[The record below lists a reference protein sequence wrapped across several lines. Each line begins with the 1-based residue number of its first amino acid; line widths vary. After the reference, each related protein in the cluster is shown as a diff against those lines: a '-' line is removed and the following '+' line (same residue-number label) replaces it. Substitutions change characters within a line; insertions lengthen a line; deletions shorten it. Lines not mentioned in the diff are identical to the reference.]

1 MKAVFV
7 GGGSFRTLP
16 IVRAA
21 MAGKNAFKNGELW
34 LVDFNLARVETVG
47 RLIMRTPEFAGSGCK
62 VKWTDKLDQALPGAD
77 LVSVSFPVGSSKVCM
92 QSEVASRKYGFHGS
106 DQLSVSG
113 AFRSLTGGTI
123 ILDIA
128 RRMEKYCPDAWLV
141 DHANPVAV
149 YSGMVNNHTRIKALG
164 LCGSCYH
171 PRWDLTRLLFE
182 EDQYRDVFKFASAGV
197 NHLTFLLRCE
207 YKGRDVYKMLDEKYQ
222 DQPWAPRLAKT
233 TGSTL
238 KTLHFSYHI
247 WRRMR
252 QQFGMITCSNEL
264 EGPIHLYPDEFPIAQ
279 GEKPMPAAAIKAAER
294 KGREAREKADLEF
307 RAHLDRKLDAAF
319 WAQTDLENRHFGA
332 APSDATAVVL
342 KALGTNQPQWLAAS
356 LPNRGAVPGFKDR
369 TVLEYSF
376 TLSKKGIRPDPD
388 LEVPDCFHGLIS
400 SLACHQTLLGDA
412 IATRD
417 PKLFAD
423 ALYAYPFQQG
433 TDKAVALW
441 RELLK
446 IHAAE
451 IPAEFQKTKAYFT

>member
-21 MAGKNAFKNGELW
+21 MAGKNAFKNGEIW

-47 RLIMRTPEFAGSGCK
+47 RLIMRTPEFAGSGCTA
-62 VKWTDKLDQALPGAD
+62 KWTDQLDQALPGAD
-77 LVSVSFPVGSSKVCM
+77 VVSVSFPVGSGKVCM
-92 QSEVASRKYGFHGS
+92 QSEQASRKYGFHGS

-171 PRWDLTRLLFE
+171 PRWDLARLLFE

-197 NHLTFLLRCE
+197 NHLTFLLRCK
-207 YKGRDVYKMLDEKYQ
+207 YKGRDVYKMLDEKYG
-222 DQPWAPRLAKT
+222 DRPWTPRLAKVPPA
-233 TGSTL
+233 SL
-238 KTLHFSYHI
+238 KVLHFSYHI
-247 WRRMR
+247 WCRMR

-264 EGPIHLYPDEFPIAQ
+264 EGPIHIYPDEFPITA
-279 GEKPMPAAAIKAAER
+279 GEKPLPAAAIKAAAVKAR
-294 KGREAREKADLEF
+294 LAREKADLEF

-319 WAQTDLENRHFGA
+319 WAQGDLENRYFGA
-332 APSDATAVVL
+332 APSDPTAVVL
-342 KALGTNQPQWLAAS
+342 KALGTDQPQWLAAS
-356 LPNRGAVPGFKDR
+356 TLNRGAVRGFKDR

-376 TLSKKGIRPDPD
+376 TLDRNGIRPDPD
-388 LEVPDCFHGLIS
+388 LEVPDCFHGLMS
-400 SLACHQTLLGDA
+400 ALATHQTLLGDA

-417 PKLFAD
+417 PKLFSD
-423 ALYAYPFQQG
+423 ALFAYPIHQNDIA
-433 TDKAVALW
+433 TKALW
-441 RELLK
+441 RILLK

-451 IPAEFQKTKAYFT
+451 MPAEFQLAKNYF